1 MSILK
6 LMIGRLY
13 RKLSFFFTLVV
24 IGGSTHFAHAQ
35 YMDIDSLETLL
46 AANPP
51 ETVKVSLLY
60 KLSRELVYVDPIKAM
75 NYAEESLALASKY
88 NSRIDIAYAY
98 RILSSIYAS
107 QKFYSLSTAVG
118 LKAQRIFE
126 EEGDSLGLAN
136 NHITAGNLYR
146 IQNLHK
152 KSAEHHKLSYD
163 YFKEHGPSYRF
174 AITSLN
180 YGEALYYLDSLDKA
194 KMLQYQAIQLNIEN
208 DNSLAQTF
216 SYKALGLIY
225 KKEANLDSAEY
236 FFQAAIDISKVL
248 GDNSQKASTLESM
261 IELADLYEQHG
272 RKDEQLKLLLDAEKY
287 ALKYHRSNELE
298 EVYFQLVK
306 YYAEGRDID
315 MAHQYLDYYQ
325 NIKDSLLSATIAD
338 REGLL
343 NTVYNSMKVGVENQI
358 LAEQQEYS
366 ESLIKKQQTYL
377 IIVAVLAIIAF
388 FALLYAMVSRAKLQN
403 SVKLLNEQKEQIRHK
418 SEELE
423 ELVMTKDKMFSI
435 ISHDLRSPLQSIIG
449 FSELVKKHMDSL
461 SQEEVIEMMNQ
472 LSDNVSA
479 TLKMTDNL
487 IQWGRLQMEQ
497 SSISPMQFNIAEI
510 IKTLKDVYQPLAEQK
525 EITLSVQVADRRTV
539 YADPNH
545 SELIIRNLVN
555 NAIKFTE
562 PKGEVKIICWEN
574 KDYTTIS
581 VEDTGRGI
589 PQGMMDDL
597 FNLKITST
605 RGTAGEKG
613 TGLGLMLCQEY
624 AFQNKGKIEVESKEG
639 EGSVFKLYLPN
650 KES

>member
-1 MSILK
+1 
-6 LMIGRLY
+6 MIRPISN
-13 RKLSFFFTLVV
+13 KLSLFIALILLSAAPRFVH
-24 IGGSTHFAHAQ
+24 SQ
-35 YMDIDSLETLL
+35 YIDIDSLEVLL
-46 AANPP
+46 ANNPP
-51 ETVKVSLLY
+51 DSVRVSLLY
-60 KLSRELVYVDPIKAM
+60 KLSRELVYVNPLKAM
-75 NYAEESLALASKY
+75 AYAEESLELSTKIG
-88 NSRIDIAYAY
+88 SRLDEAYAY
-98 RILSSIYAS
+98 RILSSIYAA
-107 QKFYSLSTAVG
+107 QKFYSLSTAIG
-118 LKAQRIFE
+118 LKAQQIFE

-136 NHITAGNLYR
+136 NNITTGNLYR

-163 YFKEHGPSYRF
+163 YFKKHGPSYRF

-194 KMLQYQAIQLNIEN
+194 KKLQYQAIRLNNEN
-208 DNSLAQTF
+208 NNSLAQTF

-225 KKEANLDSAEY
+225 NKEDNFDSAEY
-236 FFQAAIDISKVL
+236 FFEAAIQISKEL

-261 IELADLYEQHG
+261 IVLAGLYERYD
-272 RKDEQLKLLLDAEKY
+272 RKNDQLQLLLEAEEYGVKY
-287 ALKYHRSNELE
+287 NRSIELE

-306 YYAEGRDID
+306 YYANNRDVD
-315 MAHQYLDYYQ
+315 MAHHYLDYYQ

-338 REGLL
+338 RETLL
-343 NTVYNSMKVGVENQI
+343 NTVYNSMKVGVENQV
-358 LAEQQEYS
+358 LEEQQEYS

-377 IIVAVLAIIAF
+377 IIVAVLAIISF
-388 FALLYAMVSRAKLQN
+388 FALLYALVSRGKLQH
-403 SVKLLNEQKEQIRHK
+403 SIKLLNEQKEQIKHK

-449 FSELVKKHMDSL
+449 FSELVNKHMGSL
-461 SQEEVIEMMNQ
+461 TQEEISEMIGQ
-472 LSDNVSA
+472 LSENVSA
-479 TLKMTDNL
+479 TLKMTENL
-487 IQWGRLQMEQ
+487 IQWGRLQMDQ
-497 SSISPMQFNIAEI
+497 SSISPVQFNMSEI

-525 EITLSVQVADRRTV
+525 NIGLSIQAADRCAV

-555 NAIKFTE
+555 NAIKFTK
-562 PKGEVKIICWEN
+562 PGGAIKIVCWEN
-574 KDYTTIS
+574 KDHTTIS

-589 PQGMMDDL
+589 PENLIKDL

-624 AFQNKGKIEVESKEG
+624 AIQNGGKIEVESEEG
-639 EGSVFKLYLPN
+639 KGSIFKLSLPS
-650 KES
+650 KG